1 MPGSP
6 PPRSWMMSGE
16 LVPAGQLHLSVRNFP
31 AVSPS
36 PLWVGMRPGT
46 GAGASARAPCRTPP
60 PGPPSTPPAL
70 QGGRCCPLGA
80 PTLLLMSR
88 GDVREQAAGPMI
100 PAGPGGAHSPLDGAS
115 EAWTACFSAQEN
127 AAGAASPSH
136 PGPHPLFRKSEQG
149 QEVVGV
155 PGPSWATGPSARS
168 PAGVRRAETGLHG
181 PRGPRGRGAGRAPR
195 KGGQAWTC
203 PLLTTLLRGPPKLT
217 PAQTGRRRLRATPG
231 CWAEVLKPIC
241 HSGFSPAVSCLLP
254 LGVGRLGLPVEEGA
268 RAAPACWGP
277 GEGQRVLVRGWVGW
291 GRGG

>member
-1 MPGSP
+1 
-6 PPRSWMMSGE
+6 MSGE

-181 PRGPRGRGAGRAPR
+181 PRGPRGRGGGQGPQEGRPGLDMSTAHHPPPRAPEAHASPDWEAEAAGNAR
-195 KGGQAWTC
+195 LLGG
-203 PLLTTLLRGPPKLT
+203 
-217 PAQTGRRRLRATPG
+217 
-231 CWAEVLKPIC
+231 
-241 HSGFSPAVSCLLP
+241 GFKTHLPQWLQSC
-254 LGVGRLGLPVEEGA
+254 R
-268 RAAPACWGP
+268 
-277 GEGQRVLVRGWVGW
+277 
-291 GRGG
+291 